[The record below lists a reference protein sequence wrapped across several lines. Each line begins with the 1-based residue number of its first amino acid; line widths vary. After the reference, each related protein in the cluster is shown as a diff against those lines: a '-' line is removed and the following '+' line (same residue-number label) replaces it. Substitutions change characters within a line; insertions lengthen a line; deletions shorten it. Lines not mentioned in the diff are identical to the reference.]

1 MKKILYSL
9 FATGLLL
16 TGCTGFDD
24 VSSVSYGDG
33 PAISI
38 DILATTDS
46 TFTFKI
52 SPATGT
58 LYYSYL
64 VEAVATP
71 KELDGQVLI
80 RNGYSGIVSG
90 VQTTEKQSTYT
101 VNMRSGNQD
110 NGNALGLPNTTYQ
123 IYAVAASKE
132 GVTGDVGIKS
142 VTTTDL
148 NIPAIKGTEVDSISV
163 DVTFTESV
171 KLGEGKV
178 TAQIYRKWDL
188 INPIALEEFEIDVNN
203 DIVTFTA
210 PDMHAGTVIAI
221 SWEAG
226 AFVDLAGNKCK
237 EQLSLYN
244 FTSGKFEGVFFQIEN
259 VEFEIVKDNFISPA
273 IGSYFNDWQAFEG
286 VIKFDFDIYRDEA
299 NGKTGDVKT
308 SYRNANRT
316 ITVNLPM
323 DAWEISGN
331 ELKFK
336 LIEAPTIGDT
346 ISVIFDE
353 GVIYDIY
360 GNSNVEF
367 ISNEVKWNYGTA
379 PAE

>member
-46 TFTFKI
+46 TVTFKL

-71 KELDGQVLI
+71 KELDGQVLL
-80 RNGYSGIVSG
+80 RNGYSGIISG
-90 VQTTEKQSTYT
+90 VYTTEKQPTYT

-110 NGNALGLPNTTYQ
+110 NGDPLGVPNTTYQ

-132 GVTGDVGIKS
+132 GVTGAVAIKS
-142 VTTTDL
+142 VTTTDQ
-148 NIPAIKGTEVDSISV
+148 NIPAIKSTESDSISV
-163 DVTFTESV
+163 DVTFTEPV
-171 KLGEGKV
+171 RLGEGKV
-178 TAQIYRKWDL
+178 TAQIYKKWDL
-188 INPIALEEFEIDVNN
+188 INPIALEEFEIAVNN
-203 DIVTFTA
+203 DVVTFTT
-210 PDMHAGTVIAI
+210 PDMHAGTVITI
-221 SWEAG
+221 SWEEG

-237 EQLSLYN
+237 EQVSLYN
-244 FTSGKFEGVFFQIEN
+244 FTSGKFEGVFYQIEN
-259 VEFEIVKDNFISPA
+259 EEFEITTENFVSPE
-273 IGSYFNDWQAFEG
+273 IGSYFTDWQAFEG
-286 VIKFDFDIYRDEA
+286 VVKFEFDIYRDEQ
-299 NGKTGDVKT
+299 NGKTGDVKA
-308 SYRNANRT
+308 SYRNTNRT

-331 ELKFK
+331 ELKFR
-336 LIEAPTIGDT
+336 LIEAPTVGDT
-346 ISVIFDE
+346 VSVIFNE
-353 GVIYDIY
+353 GVIFDIY
-360 GNSNVEF
+360 GNPNAEF
-367 ISNEVKWNYGTA
+367 ISDKVKWNYGTV
-379 PAE
+379 PVN